1 MGQKSTIMMV
11 VLLVVGLGIGAGVGY
26 FAAPTGTGEEIIVEV
41 PVEVPVEVHPMEG
54 TTITLP
60 ALYSNDPSFE
70 SYDPM
75 QEIYGEDIQEYLDK
89 TGIDVTFE
97 YTSDSVA
104 RDLALALEKVQSFH
118 AIGWDMMNGF
128 SWSGMT
134 SSVLSYVNDNDMVIF
149 SCYSTSPLLSIPD
162 DNCFRLVPNDFQ
174 QGPVDAKMV
183 WEYGV
188 DAVVTFHNADAYG
201 DGIYNVF
208 AKSYVDDWGGTLI
221 DGGQMRAPIAE
232 TEFSSYL
239 ASMNDAAESAIP
251 EFGKNHVG
259 VFIISRSLEMM
270 SLVLDYPLLTELPW
284 FGTDATGR
292 TYQLY
297 TDAPKAASLC
307 RIMSTMPTPAYSD
320 KMWAIAN
327 EYTERCG
334 ISWAFSRLS
343 FYDTANIYVKAALE
357 VGEWHPIKV
366 RDVMLDVSG
375 SHFGTVGWCLL
386 AESGDMPAMVYDIWG
401 YTQDPDDPTL
411 CHNVRFGTWSAVGDV
426 IAWDID
432 MDAPRVEPSRGD
444 DPIFDPEWKH
454 GMEDPGWVE

>member
-1 MGQKSTIMMV
+1 MGQRSTIMMV

-26 FAAPTGTGEEIIVEV
+26 FAAPAGTGEEVIVEV
-41 PVEVPVEVHPMEG
+41 PVEVPVEVHPMDG

-75 QEIYGEDIQEYLDK
+75 MEIMAEDIQEYIDK
-89 TGIDVTFE
+89 TGLDITFE
-97 YTSDSVA
+97 WTSDSVA

-118 AIGWDMMNGF
+118 AIGWDLMNGF

-134 SSVLSYVNDNDMVIF
+134 SAVLSYVNDNDMIIF

-162 DNCFRLVPNDFQ
+162 DNLFRLVPNDFQ

-183 WEYGV
+183 WEYGC
-188 DAVVTFHNADAYG
+188 DAVATFHNADAYG

-208 AKSYVDDWGGTLI
+208 AKTYEEDWGGVLLE
-221 DGGQMRAPIAE
+221 GGQMRSPIAE

-239 ASMNDAAESAIP
+239 ASMNDAVESAIP
-251 EFGKNHVG
+251 EYGKNHVG
-259 VFIISRSLEMM
+259 VYIISRSLELM
-270 SLVLDYPLLTELPW
+270 SLVLDYPTLTEVPW

-297 TDAPKAASLC
+297 TDAPKAAALC

-320 KMWAIAN
+320 KMWSIAE
-327 EYTERCG
+327 EYTANTG
-334 ISWAFSRLS
+334 ISWHFARLS
-343 FYDTANIYVKAALE
+343 LYDTGTILMKAALE
-357 VGEWHPIKV
+357 VGEWHPLKI
-366 RDVMLDVSG
+366 REVMLDVSG

-386 AESGDMPAMVYDIWG
+386 ADTGDMPALVYDIWG
-401 YTQDPDDPTL
+401 YTQDKDDPTL
-411 CHNVRFGTWSAVGDV
+411 TMNVKYGTWSAVGDV
-426 IAWDID
+426 IAWNID
-432 MDAPRVEPSRGD
+432 MDAPKVEISRGE
-444 DPIFDPEWKH
+444 DPIYDPEWKH
-454 GMEDPGWVE
+454 GMVDPGWVE

>member
-1 MGQKSTIMMV
+1 MGQRSTIMMV

-26 FAAPTGTGEEIIVEV
+26 FAAPAGTGEEVIVEV

-54 TTITLP
+54 QTITLP

-70 SYDPM
+70 TYDPM
-75 QEIYGEDIQEYLDK
+75 AEIWAEDINEYLDK
-89 TGIDVTFE
+89 TGIDVTLE
-97 YTSDSVA
+97 WTSDSVA

-118 AIGWDMMNGF
+118 AIGWDLMNGF

-134 SSVLSYVNDNDMVIF
+134 SAVLSYVNDNDMVIF

-162 DNCFRLVPNDFQ
+162 DNLFRLVPNDFQ

-188 DAVVTFHNADAYG
+188 EAVASFHNADAYG

-208 AKSYVDDWGGTLI
+208 AKTYVDDWGGVLL
-221 DGGQMRAPIAE
+221 DGGQMRSPIAE

-239 ASMNDAAESAIP
+239 ASMNDAVEAGIP

-259 VFIISRSLEMM
+259 VYIISRSLELM
-270 SLVLDYPLLTELPW
+270 SLVLDYPTLTEVPW

-320 KMWAIAN
+320 KMWAIAD
-327 EYTERCG
+327 EYTSKTG
-334 ISWAFSRLS
+334 ISWHFARLA
-343 FYDTANIYVKAALE
+343 FYDTAHIYMKAALE

-366 RDVMLDVSG
+366 RDVMLDVAS

-386 AESGDMPAMVYDIWG
+386 AESGDMPALVYDIWG
-401 YTQDPDDPTL
+401 YTQDKDDPTK
-411 CHNVRFGTWSAVGDV
+411 CMNVKYGTWSAVGDV
-426 IAWDID
+426 IAWNID
-432 MDAPRVEPSRGD
+432 MDAPKVEISLGE
-444 DPIFDPEWKH
+444 DPIYDETWVHGATDPS
-454 GMEDPGWVE
+454 WVE